1 MQRKMSGLLTM
12 SLNVFHLG
20 LHDGVA
26 GKPSTF
32 TINTRDAG
40 YGGLGLSIEGPS
52 KAQITCTDN
61 EDGTCTVEY
70 LPVEPG
76 KYTINVKFADEDVPG
91 SPFTSNVRPSGDAPI
106 QPIEENL
113 VRRNELELLN
123 PCDVFVSSSKI
134 RG

>member
-1 MQRKMSGLLTM
+1 MFYS
-12 SLNVFHLG
+12 G

-91 SPFTSNVRPSGDAPI
+91 SPFTSNVRPSGDTI
-106 QPIEENL
+106 QPVEEDL
-113 VRRNELELLN
+113 VGRKKYLGTCYYSYMFQMMPTL
-123 PCDVFVSSSKI
+123 V
-134 RG
+134 

>member
-1 MQRKMSGLLTM
+1 M
-12 SLNVFHLG
+12 
-20 LHDGVA
+20 A
-26 GKPSTF
+26 GKPSSF

-52 KAQITCTDN
+52 KAEINCVDN
-61 EDGTCTVEY
+61 EDGTCTVDY

-91 SPFTSNVRPSGDAPI
+91 SPFTSNVRPSGDEI

-113 VRRNELELLN
+113 VSMIEKETLN
-123 PCDVFVSSSKI
+123 PRHGLI
-134 RG
+134 TWQ

>member
-1 MQRKMSGLLTM
+1 MWRLT
-12 SLNVFHLG
+12 LVHFRLG

-26 GKPSTF
+26 GKPSSF

-52 KAQITCTDN
+52 KAEINCVDN
-61 EDGTCTVEY
+61 EDGTCTVDY

-91 SPFTSNVRPSGDAPI
+91 SPFTSNIRPSGDEI
-106 QPIEENL
+106 QPVEENL
-113 VRRNELELLN
+113 VRMIETETRLKLTT
-123 PCDVFVSSSKI
+123 
-134 RG
+134 